1 MVICMSMNIVILTG
15 RLTRDPE
22 LKYTQSGKAFARFSL
37 AVQQNFKNEKGEYNA
52 DFINCTAWDKKAETI
67 GEYLRKG
74 SNVGVQ
80 GRLSVRSYEDENKQ
94 KRTMTEVVV
103 ESFEFLESK
112 KSKGDAGE
120 TEFTGNSKQEFA
132 GDDEFPF

>member
-1 MVICMSMNIVILTG
+1 MWMSMNIVILTG

-22 LKYTQSGKAFARFSL
+22 IKYTQSSKAFAKFSI
-37 AVQQNFKNEKGEYNA
+37 AVQQTYKNEKGEYGA
-52 DFINCTAWDKKAETI
+52 DFINCVAWDKRAETI

-74 SNVGVQ
+74 SNVGIQ

-94 KRTMTEVVV
+94 KRTITEVVV
-103 ESFEFLESK
+103 ESFEFLDSK
-112 KSKGDAGE
+112 KSRGDSGE
-120 TEFTGNSKQEFA
+120 SDYSGGSSNNEAAS

>member
-1 MVICMSMNIVILTG
+1 MSMNIVILTG

>member
-1 MVICMSMNIVILTG
+1 MSMNIVILTG

-22 LKYTQSGKAFARFSL
+22 IKYTQSGKAFAKFSL
-37 AVQQNFKNEKGEYNA
+37 AVQQSFKNDKGEYGA

-74 SNVGVQ
+74 SMVGVQ
-80 GRLSVRSYEDENKQ
+80 GRLSVRNYEDENKQ
-94 KRTMTEVVV
+94 KRTITEVVV
-103 ESFEFLESK
+103 ESFEFLDSK
-112 KSKGDAGE
+112 KSKGDSGE
-120 TEFTGNSKQEFA
+120 SDFTETARDSSA